1 MILWIN
7 DKIERE
13 AVVCALYNNGYTIR
27 KIKRPN
33 EKYPVSMTDAGIEII
48 PMTKVDDIV
57 IQTRKSI
64 PPCA

>member
-27 KIKRPN
+27 RIKRPN
-33 EKYPVSMTDAGIEII
+33 EKWPITMVDYGIEII

-57 IQTRKSI
+57 IQT
-64 PPCA
+64 

>member
-13 AVVCALYNNGYTIR
+13 AVVCALYNNGYSIR

-33 EKYPVSMTDAGIEII
+33 EKGPVSMADVGIEII
-48 PMTKVDDIV
+48 SERERERGNIV
-57 IQTRKSI
+57 IQT
-64 PPCA
+64 

>member
-27 KIKRPN
+27 KRKRPN

-48 PMTKVDDIV
+48 SYGPKVDDRV
-57 IQTRKSI
+57 IQT
-64 PPCA
+64 

>member
-13 AVVCALYNNGYTIR
+13 AVVCALYNNGYTI
-27 KIKRPN
+27 KCVKRPN

-48 PMTKVDDIV
+48 PMPKVDDSD
-57 IQTRKSI
+57 IQT
-64 PPCA
+64 